1 MTKEIKRIIT
11 FFMLRPLLRSNPL
24 CNRLLSS
31 ILSVRN
37 YAADAFPTI
46 PEYES
51 KWTQFFANSAYDQFE
66 LQRGLNKAFAYDIVP
81 TIAVLEAALR
91 AARRLNDYGAAM
103 RIFGALRQKCIDDK
117 QYEEY
122 VKYLEPIKQEL
133 GVSAPEDI
141 GRI

>member
-1 MTKEIKRIIT
+1 M
-11 FFMLRPLLRSNPL
+11 LLRL
-24 CNRLLSS
+24 RLGPSHLPGLRLGFLAHPTT
-31 ILSVRN
+31 IGGRG
-37 YAADAFPTI
+37 YATEAFPSV

-51 KWTQFFANSAYDQFE
+51 KWTQFFESSAYDQFE
-66 LQRGLNKAFAYDIVP
+66 LQRGLNKAFSYDIVP
-81 TIAVLEAALR
+81 TVPVLEAALK

-103 RIFGALRQKCIDDK
+103 RVFGALRQKCSDDK

-133 GVSAPEDI
+133 GISAPEDI